1 MAASGS
7 RDHHR
12 VSGMRER
19 GSCVPHRSGTTNKT
33 MPNGRDEP
41 YCRNCT
47 SWAKGPRSLGH
58 CSRHEFIMPALD
70 DLVIC
75 RDWQPAFRTAGIP
88 PFVGA
93 LGSGV
98 LYRWE
103 PYDPNP
109 PKAVGRF
116 EQLKEFRLDRR
127 WKLYENPTNGWSVQV
142 GSWEHELFPA
152 PGEPLKMHL
161 DKLEVPFAVRD
172 APVTTT
178 HASRSATGELQME
191 DRAETKRILLP
202 AQGH

>member
-1 MAASGS
+1 
-7 RDHHR
+7 
-12 VSGMRER
+12 
-19 GSCVPHRSGTTNKT
+19 
-33 MPNGRDEP
+33 
-41 YCRNCT
+41 
-47 SWAKGPRSLGH
+47 
-58 CSRHEFIMPALD
+58 MPALD

-93 LGSGV
+93 LGPGV

-127 WKLYENPTNGWSVQV
+127 WKLYENPTNGWSVQL

-152 PGEPLKMHL
+152 PGEPLEMHL
-161 DKLEVPFAVRD
+161 DKVAVPFAVRD
-172 APVTTT
+172 ASVTTT
-178 HASRSATGELQME
+178 YTNRSASGELQME

-202 AQGH
+202 AQGHEGKLVAWIERHHDLSWAREKKARDLRHPRMMYKDKVLRLDVRIVGTPDSGYYELLP